1 MKYADALFSKSLY
14 AMMFAAAIA
23 LAGCGD
29 KGDKAA
35 KPAPAAQKEAGHHDG
50 DHAEDKDG
58 KDQHPAG
65 KHDESE
71 HGEGQKKTEGHEGHD
86 EHAEAEKEAVSL
98 TPQKIKNAGLEFA
111 KVGEAPL
118 GETLPLF
125 GAISPNAERMREV
138 GARYPGTIRRVDKK
152 IGDSVKQGETLA
164 TIESNESL
172 QTYAVTAPLA
182 GVVTVRNAN
191 PGEQTTDRPL
201 FTVADFSTVW
211 VELSLFPR
219 DVAKVR
225 VGQPVRVKSADAG
238 LSAEGT
244 IAYVAPFGSSANQTL
259 TARVV
264 LNNPEHRWAPGL
276 YVTADVVISQQTVP
290 MAVRN
295 EALQTE
301 DGKTVV
307 FVRHGD
313 AFEPHPVRLGRND
326 GVYSEVLEGL
336 EAGDIYVTTNSFV
349 LKAELSKGEAS
360 HEH

>member
-1 MKYADALFSKSLY
+1 MKYTDALFSKSLI
-14 AMMFAAAIA
+14 AALATAAIV

-29 KGDKAA
+29 TNEKSA

-50 DHAEDKDG
+50 DHAEGKDG
-58 KDQHPAG
+58 KDKHPEG
-65 KHDESE
+65 RHDEAE
-71 HGEGQKKTEGHEGHD
+71 HGADKEKSEGHEGHD
-86 EHAEAEKEAVSL
+86 GHAEAEKEKVTL
-98 TPQKIKNAGLEFA
+98 TPAKVKNAGLEFA
-111 KVGEAPL
+111 TTGGAALGEA
-118 GETLPLF
+118 LPLY
-125 GAISPNAERMREV
+125 GVIAPNAERMRDV
-138 GARYPGTIRRVDKK
+138 AARYPGTIRRVDKK

-164 TIESNESL
+164 TVESNESL

-191 PGEQTTDRPL
+191 PGEQTSDKPL
-201 FTVADFSTVW
+201 FTVGDFSTVW

-219 DVAKVR
+219 DAAKVR

-244 IAYVAPFGSSANQTL
+244 VAYVAPFGSSTNQTL

-264 LNNPEHRWAPGL
+264 LNNAEHRWAPGL
-276 YVTADVVISQQTVP
+276 YVTADVVLSQQSVP
-290 MAVRN
+290 LAVRN

-307 FVRHGD
+307 FVKHGD
-313 AFEPHPVRLGRND
+313 DFESHPVRIGRSD
-326 GVYSEVLEGL
+326 GQYSEVLEGL
-336 EAGDIYVTTNSFV
+336 EIGDVYVTTNSFV

-360 HEH
+360 HDH